1 MEKQDAM
8 SDKKRR
14 DKAPSKVP
22 NKEDDRMEGTG
33 RNTVSSFPNKY
44 EAAIIAAKE
53 ARRLNDIIRHSGED
67 TKEKITLV
75 AIDRVAKGKVKFG
88 YEEQEGRRE

>member
-1 MEKQDAM
+1 MKKQDAM
-8 SDKKRR
+8 RDKRCR

-22 NKEDDRMEGTG
+22 NKEDDLMEGTG
-33 RNTVSSFPNKY
+33 RKTVSSFPNKY

-75 AIDRVAKGKVKFG
+75 AIDRVTKGKVKFA

>member
-1 MEKQDAM
+1 M

-14 DKAPSKVP
+14 DKAPK
-22 NKEDDRMEGTG
+22 KEGNRMEGTG
-33 RNTVSSFPNKY
+33 RNTVSSLPNKY

-53 ARRLNDIIRHSGED
+53 ARRLNDILRHSGED

-75 AIDRVAKGKVKFG
+75 AIDRVAKGKVKFA